1 MAKTGKR
8 SIHDRNDARYL
19 KDLDSMHVM
28 MPFIMPK
35 RTANEAVL
43 GQVVDITAVNEYLER
58 KNA

>member
-43 GQVVDITAVNEYLER
+43 GQVVDITAVNKTL
-58 KNA
+58 